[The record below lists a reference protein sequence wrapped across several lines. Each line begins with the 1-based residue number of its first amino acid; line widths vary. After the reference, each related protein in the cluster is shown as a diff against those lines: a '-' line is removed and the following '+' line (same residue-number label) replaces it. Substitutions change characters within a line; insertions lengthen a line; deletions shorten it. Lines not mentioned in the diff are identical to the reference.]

1 MKDKRRRKKGKKSL
15 FTAVITVIL
24 LLFAF
29 IMNETG
35 QWDKLL
41 IFVNENN
48 NDTTFSENETVLNA
62 YFIDVGQGD
71 CSLFISGT
79 QSMLIDC
86 GEKENADTVIQTI
99 SDHGIENI
107 DYIVATHAHSDHIG
121 AMSDIID
128 AFTVSN
134 IIISEPSEDSAS
146 TSTYENFID
155 AVNNSNANVILA
167 TTGYKFSLGKAD
179 CTILAPFQ
187 VDNANE
193 NNNSV
198 VMLIEAGE
206 TSFLMTGDA
215 EKSVEKEFLLNYPSV
230 DVDILKVGHHG
241 SSTSSSDDFI
251 ENISPETAVIQCG
264 LNNRYGHPTEKTI
277 KTLDNKNIKYYRTDI
292 NGTITVHC
300 FGDSYSVEVEK

>member
-1 MKDKRRRKKGKKSL
+1 MKDKKRKKGKKNIV
-15 FTAVITVIL
+15 TAIIAFVIL
-24 LLFAF
+24 IFAF

-35 QWDKLL
+35 QLDKLL
-41 IFVNENN
+41 YTVDNDNNEG
-48 NDTTFSENETVLNA
+48 TFSENETILNA
-62 YFIDVGQGD
+62 YFLDVGQGD

-86 GEKENADTVIQTI
+86 GEKENADAVIQTI
-99 SDHGIENI
+99 SDYGIDNI

-146 TSTYENFID
+146 TSTYENFVD
-155 AVNNSNANVILA
+155 SVNNSNANVILA
-167 TTGYKFSLGKAD
+167 TTGYSFSFGKAN

-215 EKSVEKEFLLNYPSV
+215 EKTVEKELMLNYPNI

-241 SSTSSSDDFI
+241 SSTSSSTDFI
-251 ENISPETAVIQCG
+251 EAISPKTAIIQCG

-277 KTLDNKNIKYYRTDI
+277 KTLDNENIKYYRTDI
-292 NGTITVHC
+292 NGGITVHC
-300 FGDSYSVEVEK
+300 SESSYSIEVEK